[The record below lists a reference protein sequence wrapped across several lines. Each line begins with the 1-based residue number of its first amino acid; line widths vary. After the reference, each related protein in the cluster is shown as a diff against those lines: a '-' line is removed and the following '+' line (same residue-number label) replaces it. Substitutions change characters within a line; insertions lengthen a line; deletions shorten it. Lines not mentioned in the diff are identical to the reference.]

1 MILETPL
8 CQVRVNQDRRI
19 SFAGVRMPDAVRRL
33 HGINQA
39 CLPPMLVVRT
49 AIQD

>member
-19 SFAGVRMPDAVRRL
+19 SFAGVRMPHALRR